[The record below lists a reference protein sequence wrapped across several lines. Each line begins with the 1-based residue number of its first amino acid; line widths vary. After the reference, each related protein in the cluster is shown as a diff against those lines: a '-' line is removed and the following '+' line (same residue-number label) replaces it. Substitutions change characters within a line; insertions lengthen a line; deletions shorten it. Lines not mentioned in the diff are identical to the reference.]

1 MTDFECI
8 IQLFINGALGIKTDI
23 DVSFDIDA
31 LLSLAREHNMYYSV
45 LSALL
50 MCNDEELGLSAEK
63 SAKLKEDLKNTRLR
77 TYVRIMQLYYIL
89 KQFENENIPYALLK
103 GNTVAVLYSDPY
115 SRISGDVDLL
125 VNPKDEKRA
134 SELLLKNGFIQQK
147 IRMDDDKHGILVHPV
162 IGILELH
169 ISLYNENTGEVWFC
183 EAKKHF
189 DVEIKNFSFKDL
201 EKVQIED
208 MYFYTLEINKRIEYL
223 FLHNVKHF
231 ILGGSSIRAVMDF
244 FLTYINCKGI
254 DYSLLYKKVKHMK
267 FESVFNAMIASVEK
281 FLDMDKIDVPYYKKC
296 GEELVKLFFEDMETG
311 KWLGYGADGKTDG
324 SWKAFET
331 AKKKDMKNKKSKMN
345 TLLRYVFPPVK
356 RLKNNYKYSMRH
368 PVLLPVA
375 WLQRLVRVCVGK
387 TKLEKV
393 ENSNKMCYIF
403 NELIYQLGDLN

>member
-1 MTDFECI
+1 MTDFERI
-8 IQLFINGALGIKTDI
+8 IQLFINGAMGIKTNVDA
-23 DVSFDIDA
+23 SFEIDA
-31 LLSLAREHNMYYSV
+31 LLSLAQEHNMYYSV
-45 LSALL
+45 LSAIL

-63 SAKLKEDLKNTRLR
+63 SAKLREDLKNTRLR
-77 TYVRIMQLYYIL
+77 TYVRMMHLYDIL

-103 GNTVAVLYSDPY
+103 GNTVAVLYSDPC

-125 VNPKDEKRA
+125 INPKDEKRA

-162 IGILELH
+162 IGMLELH
-169 ISLYNENTGEVWFC
+169 ISLYNENTGEVWFND
-183 EAKKHF
+183 AKDHF
-189 DVEIKNFSFKDL
+189 DVEIENFSFEDI
-201 EKVQIED
+201 EKVQIDD

-244 FLTYINCKGI
+244 FLTYINCPGI
-254 DYSLLYKKVKHMK
+254 DYSLFYEKVKRMK
-267 FESVFNAMIASVEK
+267 FETVFNVMITSVEK

-296 GEELVKLFFEDMETG
+296 GKELVKLFFEDMENG

-324 SWKAFET
+324 SWQVFEET
-331 AKKKDMKNKKSKMN
+331 KKKNKKKSKIN
-345 TLLRYVFPPVK
+345 TFLRYVFPPVK

-368 PVLLPVA
+368 PVLLPIA
-375 WLQRLVRVCVGK
+375 WFHRLIRVCLGK

-393 ENSNKMCYIF
+393 GNSNRTRV
-403 NELIYQLGDLN
+403 ELLKTFGLTK